1 MDRRMGFVTVGLTGG
16 IASGKSTVARFF
28 AELGVPIVDA
38 DQVAREVVK
47 KGTEGLAEV
56 VAEFGEGILDEDGS
70 LDRKAL
76 GDRVFADQTARKRLE
91 AILHP
96 RIAARSA
103 EKMAELGDGASYVVY
118 EAPLIV
124 ENGLH
129 RAMAALVVVS
139 LDEEIQLAR
148 LMARDGIDEE
158 AARARVAAQLPL
170 RDKVAVA
177 DYVIDNGG
185 DVEATRARVRE
196 VHEALIAR
204 FRKGKN

>member
-1 MDRRMGFVTVGLTGG
+1 VTVGLTGG

-38 DQVAREVVK
+38 DRVAREVVAP
-47 KGTEGLAEV
+47 GTEGLAEV
-56 VAEFGEGILDEDGS
+56 VAAFGEGVLDEGGF

-76 GDRVFADQTARKRLE
+76 GERVFAEETERKRLE

-96 RIAARSA
+96 RIAGRSA
-103 EKMAELGDGASYVVY
+103 EKMAEIAGDAAYVLY

-129 RAMAALVVVS
+129 RAMAALIVVAV
-139 LDEEIQLAR
+139 DEETQLAR
-148 LMARDGIDEE
+148 LIERDGLDEG
-158 AARARVAAQLPL
+158 AAKARVAAQLPL
-170 RDKVAVA
+170 RDKVDVA

-196 VHEALIAR
+196 VHETLVGR
-204 FRKGKN
+204 FGTEEDEDG

>member
-1 MDRRMGFVTVGLTGG
+1 
-16 IASGKSTVARFF
+16 
-28 AELGVPIVDA
+28 
-38 DQVAREVVK
+38 
-47 KGTEGLAEV
+47 
-56 VAEFGEGILDEDGS
+56 
-70 LDRKAL
+70 
-76 GDRVFADQTARKRLE
+76 
-91 AILHP
+91 
-96 RIAARSA
+96 
-103 EKMAELGDGASYVVY
+103 MAELGDGASYVVY

>member
-1 MDRRMGFVTVGLTGG
+1 MGYVTVGLTGG

-38 DQVAREVVK
+38 DQVAREVVE
-47 KGTEGLAEV
+47 KGTEGLREV
-56 VAEFGEGILDEDGS
+56 VAAFGEEVLDGEGA

-76 GDRVFADQTARKRLE
+76 GERVFADEAARKRLE

-103 EKMAELGDGASYVVY
+103 DEMMALGEGAPYVIY

-129 RAMAALVVVS
+129 RAMAALIVVS
-139 LDEEIQLAR
+139 LSEETQLAR
-148 LMARDGIDEE
+148 LMARDGIDEA
-158 AARARVAAQLPL
+158 AARARIDAQLPL

-185 DVEATRARVRE
+185 DVEATRARARE
-196 VHEALIAR
+196 VHEALLSR
-204 FRKGKN
+204 FAEGKRDDG